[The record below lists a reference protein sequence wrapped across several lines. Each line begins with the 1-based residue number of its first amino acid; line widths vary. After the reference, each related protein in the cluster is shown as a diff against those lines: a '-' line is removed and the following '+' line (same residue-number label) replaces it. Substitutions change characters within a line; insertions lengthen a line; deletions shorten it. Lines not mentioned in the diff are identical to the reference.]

1 MTIFWIVFGV
11 MLVLIAW
18 LDLKYCMLRDITTAK
33 TNQSYSW
40 SRVQLA
46 WWTAIVLSSFIAIFI
61 SKGVAPTLHIS
72 TVILLGISSATTV
85 TARAIDLSDQQNP
98 GVSRHQNDFGKN
110 FLLDILSDENG
121 VSMYRFQTVVFNA
134 VFGIWFINAVLNNM
148 HVECSAYR
156 DLAGSAVQAACKLN
170 PIDYIMPVISD
181 NNLILLGLSS
191 ATYAA
196 LKTTENKSP
205 SIQKDNTKP
214 LESPASAGTSV
225 G

>member
-1 MTIFWIVFGV
+1 MTIFWIVFAITFV
-11 MLVLIAW
+11 LVAW
-18 LDLKYCMLRDITTAK
+18 LDKTYCMLRDVTTAK
-33 TNQSYSW
+33 TRQPYSW

-46 WWTAIVLSSFIAIFI
+46 WWTVIVLATFIAIFI

-85 TARAIDLSDQQNP
+85 TARAIDLSDQQNLLI
-98 GVSRHQNDFGKN
+98 SRHQNDFGKN

-121 VSMYRFQTVVFNA
+121 VSINRFQTLMFNV

-148 HVECSAYR
+148 HADCSAYK
-156 DLAGSAVQAACKLN
+156 DLTGSAVQAACKIN

-196 LKTTENKSP
+196 LKTTENKTP
-205 SIQKDNTKP
+205 SIPKENTAVTD
-214 LESPASAGTSV
+214 SSIIAV
-225 G
+225 GNVG